1 MSNPDSFW
9 SWSNY
14 LRFLAA
20 AAIAYGCSR
29 LHGIERAIRELRV
42 EVRVINSEVQPWLPA
57 TITVEKGM
65 P

>member
-9 SWSNY
+9 SWDNY

-42 EVRVINSEVQPWLPA
+42 EVRVTTGEVQP
-57 TITVEKGM
+57 
-65 P
+65 